1 MPIHLRQVLAEMDT
15 YEANGEEKKFSLLY
29 AQKDGSL
36 LHIAEAS
43 KGWKSGKE
51 GIKSNFGYNLKSKG
65 ARLIFDHDAKHPRTI
80 IIDGILEFNGMKVL
94 E

>member
-15 YEANGEEKKFSLLY
+15 YENNGEERKFSLLY
-29 AQKDGSL
+29 CQKDGTL
-36 LHIAEAS
+36 LHIKQAS

-51 GIKSNFGYNLKSKG
+51 GGKSNFNYNLKAKG
-65 ARLIFDHDAKHPRTI
+65 ARLIFDHDAQHPRTI
-80 IIDGILEFNGMKVL
+80 IIDGIMEFNGLKVL